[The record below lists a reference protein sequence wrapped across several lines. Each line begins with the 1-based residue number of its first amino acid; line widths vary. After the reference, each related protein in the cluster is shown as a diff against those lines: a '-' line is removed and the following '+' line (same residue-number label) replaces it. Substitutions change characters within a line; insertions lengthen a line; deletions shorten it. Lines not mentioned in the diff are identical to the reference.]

1 MSLNIRGDY
10 NGKEDEEIDSQTSQ
24 WYGVRE
30 ATLFLVDCTE
40 KMFMLSSDIGDKNI
54 TYIEKFFKLYK
65 QILRQKLAW
74 SMQDWMGMVLFGT
87 EKSDT
92 NLPWTN
98 IQTLQELRVVTLD
111 DLQQIR
117 KLSNKMKGYESMKL
131 KNDVLLLDALTYIT
145 DIFLKIKTVL
155 TKRRIVLI
163 TCYDPD
169 YPDDEKHRIRAKA
182 KSLKELG
189 INLHVIDMRNNW
201 PLNDFYKDLEMLS
214 SKIDTG
220 IYRRTSLVDLVQQI
234 KAPSKN
240 IARISFQISD
250 GVEIDIV
257 VRTLGRK
264 RRCLQTKP
272 LSKATNQVL
281 SRSTY
286 FKGINFL
293 NNEYNEEND
302 DESEESELPYM
313 IPDEV
318 NLETKDL
325 IGNKKLRFTQK
336 ELLRIKHLY
345 PPAIKIIGV
354 RPMPSDFFRYHVKR
368 KYFVRADYGSTRKD
382 NLLFF
387 SALLNKCGAKNKM
400 IVCAF
405 TMRMNTQTNL
415 CYMIPNT
422 ELGGFYLSKVAF
434 QGNIGDKSEALLHYD
449 MQKSVTDEEVLLW
462 KETID
467 RLNMDYHPYNYR
479 SYKLEC
485 QIQMVEKLALDKEPG
500 PPPIDSIEK
509 SYLMAKKKVSDLI
522 PEFYNMYPDMINVG
536 PTKAKRARKN

>member
-1 MSLNIRGDY
+1 MSQDG
-10 NGKEDEEIDSQTSQ
+10 EVDSQASQ

-40 KMFMLSSDIGDKNI
+40 KMFMHSSDIDDRKI

-87 EKSDT
+87 EKNDANS
-92 NLPWTN
+92 PWTN
-98 IQTLQELRVVTLD
+98 IQTLQELKVVTVD
-111 DLQQIR
+111 DLQRIR
-117 KLSNKMKGYESMKL
+117 KLTKSNMKGYESMKL
-131 KNDVLLLDALTYIT
+131 KNNALLLDTLTYAT
-145 DIFLKIKTVL
+145 DIFLKIKPVL

-163 TCYDPD
+163 TCYNPD
-169 YPDDEKHRIRAKA
+169 YSDDEKHCIRAKA
-182 KSLKELG
+182 KSLKELDL
-189 INLHVIDMRNNW
+189 NLYVIDLRNNW
-201 PLNDFYKDLEMLS
+201 PLDEFYKDLEILS
-214 SKIDTG
+214 RKIEIG
-220 IYRRTSLVDLVQQI
+220 VYRRTSLIDLVQQI

-240 IARISFQISD
+240 IACLSFQICD
-250 GVEIDIV
+250 GVEIDLA

-281 SRSTY
+281 SRLTY
-286 FKGINFL
+286 FKDINFD
-293 NNEYNEEND
+293 EEDSDNEESN
-302 DESEESELPYM
+302 LPFM
-313 IPDEV
+313 IPEEV
-318 NLETKDL
+318 NLETEES
-325 IGNKKLRFTQK
+325 IGGKKLHFTQK
-336 ELLRIKHLY
+336 ELLQIKQLY

-354 RPMPSDFFRYHVKR
+354 RPIPGDLFRYHVKR

-387 SALLNKCGAKNKM
+387 SALLNKCATKNKM

-405 TMRMNTQTNL
+405 TMRLNTQTNL
-415 CYMIPNT
+415 CYMIPNA

-434 QGNIGDKSEALLHYD
+434 QGNIEDKSEALLRYD
-449 MQKSVTDEEVLLW
+449 MQNSVTDKEVALW
-462 KETID
+462 EKTID
-467 RLNMDYHPYNYR
+467 RLDMDYRPYNFR

-485 QIQMVEKLALDKEPG
+485 QIQIVEKLALDKEPG

-509 SYLMAKKKVSDLI
+509 SYLMAKQKTNDLI
-522 PEFYNMYPDMINVG
+522 SEFDNMYPDIFINDG
-536 PTKAKRARKN
+536 LTKVKRARKK

>member
-1 MSLNIRGDY
+1 MSQ
-10 NGKEDEEIDSQTSQ
+10 DEEVDSQTSQ

-30 ATLFLVDCTE
+30 ATLFLVDCTK
-40 KMFMLSSDIGDKNI
+40 KMFMHSSDIDDKKI

-74 SMQDWMGMVLFGT
+74 SMQDWMGVVLFGT
-87 EKSDT
+87 EKSDS
-92 NLPWTN
+92 NSPWTN

-117 KLSNKMKGYESMKL
+117 KLTKSGMKGYESMKL
-131 KNDVLLLDALTYIT
+131 KNNVLLLDALTYAT

-169 YPDDEKHRIRAKA
+169 YSDDEKHRIRAKA
-182 KSLKELG
+182 KSLKELD
-189 INLHVIDMRNNW
+189 INLHVIDLRNNW
-201 PLNDFYKDLEMLS
+201 PLDEFYKDLEMLS
-214 SKIDTG
+214 RKIE
-220 IYRRTSLVDLVQQI
+220 ISVYRRTSLVDLVQQI

-240 IARISFQISD
+240 IARLSFQICD
-250 GVEIDIV
+250 GVEIDLV

-264 RRCLQTKP
+264 RRYLQTKP

-286 FKGINFL
+286 FKDTNFSID
-293 NNEYNEEND
+293 EEDSDNEEFD
-302 DESEESELPYM
+302 LPFM
-313 IPDEV
+313 IPEEV
-318 NLETKDL
+318 NLETKEL
-325 IGNKKLRFTQK
+325 IGGKKLRFTRK

-354 RPMPSDFFRYHVKR
+354 RPIPSDLFRYHVKR

-387 SALLNKCGAKNKM
+387 SALLNKCATKNKM

-405 TMRMNTQTNL
+405 TMRLNTQTNL
-415 CYMIPNT
+415 CYMIPNA

-434 QGNIGDKSEALLHYD
+434 QGNVGDKSEALLHYD
-449 MQKSVTDEEVLLW
+449 TQNSVSDKEVALW
-462 KETID
+462 KKTID
-467 RLNMDYHPYNYR
+467 RLDMNYHPYNFR

-485 QIQMVEKLALDKEPG
+485 QIQIVEKLALDKEPG

-509 SYLMAKKKVSDLI
+509 SYLIAKQKTSDLI
-522 PEFYNMYPDMINVG
+522 SEFYNMYPDLLFVNG
-536 PTKAKRARKN
+536 PTKAKRTKKK

>member
-1 MSLNIRGDY
+1 MSQ
-10 NGKEDEEIDSQTSQ
+10 DEEVDSQASQ

-40 KMFMLSSDIGDKNI
+40 KMFMHSSDIDDKKI

-74 SMQDWMGMVLFGT
+74 SMQDWMGVVLFGT
-87 EKSDT
+87 EKSDS
-92 NLPWTN
+92 NSPWTN

-117 KLSNKMKGYESMKL
+117 KLSNNMKGYESMKL
-131 KNDVLLLDALTYIT
+131 KNNALLLDALTYAT

-163 TCYDPD
+163 TCYNPD
-169 YPDDEKHRIRAKA
+169 YSDDEKHRIRAKA
-182 KSLKELG
+182 KSLKELN
-189 INLHVIDMRNNW
+189 INLHVIDLRNNW
-201 PLNDFYKDLEMLS
+201 PLDEFYKDLEMLS
-214 SKIDTG
+214 RKMEIG
-220 IYRRTSLVDLVQQI
+220 VYRRTSLVDLVQQI

-240 IARISFQISD
+240 IARLSFQICD
-250 GVEIDIV
+250 GVEIDLA

-281 SRSTY
+281 FRSTY
-286 FKGINFL
+286 FKDINFS
-293 NNEYNEEND
+293 NDEEDSDNEESD
-302 DESEESELPYM
+302 LPFM
-313 IPDEV
+313 IPEEV
-318 NLETKDL
+318 NLETKEL
-325 IGNKKLRFTQK
+325 IGGKKLRFTRK

-354 RPMPSDFFRYHVKR
+354 RPIPSDLFRYHVKR

-387 SALLNKCGAKNKM
+387 SALLNKCAIKSKM

-405 TMRMNTQTNL
+405 TMRLNTQTNL
-415 CYMIPNT
+415 CYMIPNA

-434 QGNIGDKSEALLHYD
+434 QGIIGDKSEALLHYD
-449 MQKSVTDEEVLLW
+449 TQNSVSDKEVALW
-462 KETID
+462 KKTID
-467 RLNMDYHPYNYR
+467 RLDMNYHPYNFR

-485 QIQMVEKLALDKEPG
+485 QIQIVEKLALDKEPG

-509 SYLMAKKKVSDLI
+509 SYLMAKQKTSDLI
-522 PEFYNMYPDMINVG
+522 SEFYNVYPDLLFVNDG
-536 PTKAKRARKN
+536 PTKAKKGKKK